1 MAETP
6 TLQAPAPRASQPPV
20 SAPRQTSPDPGA
32 RDGPESASGN
42 RGHSAVTTRVVP
54 IEVLVKKLK
63 PLTTMSEVQLIELVE
78 SYDEEELGGLSEAQ
92 WMNFCK
98 DNRRRFV
105 TLGTEIIVF
114 EGSSEYTTIVVVN
127 KVVDGK
133 DTTKKNLPNSILK
146 TLMRFLEGFVAGGIA
161 GAVSKTVIAPGDR
174 VKIIFQVDSTRHF
187 SMREA
192 FRLGANTVREFGILG
207 LWIGNGAT
215 MLRVIPYAAITYASF
230 DYYHRFFQYLF
241 LHPLPDGSTDEG
253 RAFALRF
260 MSGALAGATATTFT
274 YPLDLMRA
282 RFAARS
288 SSGKTRLPSYRVAF
302 REATAKRGL
311 ISLYG
316 GLFPTLVGIMPYAGC
331 SFACFETIKYYI
343 VGYYHLQSDRDIA
356 VWQRLAAGA
365 FSGLVAQSATY
376 PLDIVRRR
384 MQVTPWRYRGVV
396 HALKTVYKEEGL
408 RQGLY
413 KGLAMNWIK
422 GPIATATSFTV
433 NDLIK
438 RRTRAYYEKKP
449 VSKHQSLVSLPEAI
463 VCGSVAAATGKF
475 WTLPLDKLRITYQVG
490 ACDKPLTLR
499 KLPRYIFRE
508 IRSHPNMWTSGH
520 VAMMRV
526 VPYGALIYGFFDV
539 FRVMAERVLYTHEQ
553 SFAADFLAG
562 GSAAAVSTFLLY
574 PLDLLRTRVAL
585 LPRDQAPRFQSYF
598 WLLHAMARR
607 NGVRSLWEGCY
618 VATVGVGLLG
628 GIGFATYGT
637 LKDYFECNTFLTRFA
652 AGVTSAVVAQ
662 FATYPFS
669 VMKRSRQAE
678 HMLCHRM
685 NEKLKFHP
693 HPLHPMT
700 LSPRLFSAMYR
711 RMPFSFTLSSF
722 TFGISLAVNDNCRDV
737 VAAARSDML
746 RDFFHL
752 N

>member
-187 SMREA
+187 SMRRSSDSVRTPCASSA
-192 FRLGANTVREFGILG
+192 FLGCGSATVPPCSASSRTRPSRTPPSTTITALSVSLPAPAAGRQHRRG
-207 LWIGNGAT
+207 S
-215 MLRVIPYAAITYASF
+215 RVRTA
-230 DYYHRFFQYLF
+230 
-241 LHPLPDGSTDEG
+241 LHERRPRRRHGDDLQ
-253 RAFALRF
+253 
-260 MSGALAGATATTFT
+260 